1 MEGQRSQ
8 LSLELP
14 DLPLLEETDATEVA
28 GLVWEAL
35 GRLTGSDERAA
46 LWRLVDAAG
55 LLAEQFPDDLT
66 AREGTD
72 RGFRIIGDAP
82 EGEELEAVL
91 KAAGARKGQ
100 DVEIGEETLEWQ

>member
-72 RGFRIIGDAP
+72 RGFRIVRARRGLAVSPEWLQAPGDPDLARIGQYQCVT
-82 EGEELEAVL
+82 G
-91 KAAGARKGQ
+91 
-100 DVEIGEETLEWQ
+100 

>member
-72 RGFRIIGDAP
+72 RGFRIVRSRRGLAVSPEWLQAPSEPDLSRIGQYQCVT
-82 EGEELEAVL
+82 G
-91 KAAGARKGQ
+91 
-100 DVEIGEETLEWQ
+100 